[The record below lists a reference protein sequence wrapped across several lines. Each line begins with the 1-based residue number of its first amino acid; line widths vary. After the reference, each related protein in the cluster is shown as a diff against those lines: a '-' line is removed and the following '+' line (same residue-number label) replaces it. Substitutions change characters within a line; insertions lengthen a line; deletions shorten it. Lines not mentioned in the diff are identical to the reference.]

1 MSLTSIASLAQ
12 RVRFRQH
19 LQHEMAHY
27 AQDCWDAEVEC
38 SYGWVEC
45 VGLADRA
52 AFDLDVRPFFTC
64 GCSEAA
70 LRYFL
75 QLLRIFLEISIF
87 RYMNNRSDHVQQK
100 SYHHT
105 CLYSIACKS
114 KTCDT
119 TCIR

>member
-1 MSLTSIASLAQ
+1 MNSTGIALSAQ

-52 AFDLDVRPFFTC
+52 AFDLDVRPFSTRVDV
-64 GCSEAA
+64 SKQ
-70 LRYFL
+70 
-75 QLLRIFLEISIF
+75 QLHFVSI
-87 RYMNNRSDHVQQK
+87 R
-100 SYHHT
+100 
-105 CLYSIACKS
+105 C
-114 KTCDT
+114 
-119 TCIR
+119 